1 SSRSSG
7 SGDTL
12 APVAASAASSPL
24 TTSTCLPATCNSPSI
39 AACSSAA
46 AAGSPSVTSAAMA
59 AIFSSPSPKP
69 SLLTVAAS
77 SAHAYDEHDA
87 TNQEKPIK
95 SMRIY
100 EEGAARGG
108 PFIVAK
114 SRRYLVMIVLPSGS
128 PFFLSLPAMN
138 GLHGSAFTG
147 PLVFQTTL
155 NWPFACT
162 SPINTA
168 LCRWWFF
175 ASIVEVMPEG
185 AL

>member
-1 SSRSSG
+1 MHNFLIALGLWLFASG
-7 SGDTL
+7 ALALDAAAVNKLGFGDGDEK
-12 APVAASAASSPL
+12 
-24 TTSTCLPATCNSPSI
+24 I
-39 AACSSAA
+39 AAIAA
-46 AAGSPSVTSAAMA
+46 LVAEGDLE

-77 SAHAYDEHDA
+77 SANALDA
-87 TNQEKPIK
+87 TSHSNPVR

-138 GLHGSAFTG
+138 GLHGWALIG

-162 SPINTA
+162 SPMNTA
-168 LCRWWFF
+168 LCR
-175 ASIVEVMPEG
+175 
-185 AL
+185 